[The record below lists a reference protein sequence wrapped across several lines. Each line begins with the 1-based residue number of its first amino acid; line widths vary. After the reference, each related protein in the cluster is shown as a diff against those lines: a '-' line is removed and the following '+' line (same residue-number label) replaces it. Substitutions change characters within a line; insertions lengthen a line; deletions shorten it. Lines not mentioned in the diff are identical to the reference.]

1 MTHATVRST
10 ADLIPRAEHSQA
22 EGTLRPF
29 ASARLLEIGQL
40 AQRARARS
48 QRSPHYI
55 AIGQSESK
63 CWVVKD
69 DQKRLGGIFRS
80 VETALRFARREASS
94 LGCKLVIDS
103 NPLELEC
110 LKD

>member
-10 ADLIPRAEHSQA
+10 AGSVPRTDHSQA
-22 EGTLRPF
+22 EGALRPF

-40 AQRARARS
+40 AQRARAKS
-48 QRSPHYI
+48 QRSPHHI
-55 AIGQSESK
+55 AIGQSASK
-63 CWVVKD
+63 RWVVKD

-103 NPLELEC
+103 HPLELEC
-110 LKD
+110 LKE